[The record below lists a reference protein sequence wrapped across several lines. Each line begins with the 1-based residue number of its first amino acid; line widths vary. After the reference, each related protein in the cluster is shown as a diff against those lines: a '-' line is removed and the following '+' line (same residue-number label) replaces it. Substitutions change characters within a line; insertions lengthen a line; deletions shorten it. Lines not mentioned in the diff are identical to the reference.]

1 MLYFEDCPSWE
12 QADNHLRT
20 LASEMPT
27 FTVRYQIVDTDEAAQ
42 LYRFRGSP
50 SIHVD
55 GHDLFADSDTPVGLA
70 CRIYQTPSGPAGSPT
85 LDQLR
90 QALNT

>member
-1 MLYFEDCPSWE
+1 MLYFEDCPSWQ
-12 QADNHLRT
+12 QADAHLRD
-20 LASEMPT
+20 LSIEIPAL
-27 FTVRYQIVDTDEAAQ
+27 TVHRQIVDTDEAAKR
-42 LYRFRGSP
+42 YRFQGSP
-50 SIHVD
+50 SIHLD
-55 GHDLFADSDTPVGLA
+55 GHDLFGSSEAPVGLA